1 MKPVSRFLTSVLLS
15 ALVAGPALAQRAEQI
30 EINGYGSYTRYDRAF
45 LLQNQAGGG
54 VRIGYYT
61 SNRVGFELEGG
72 YSKPVNVNGFQA
84 ATLSLASASLVLN
97 FPAGKTNEFYILGGY
112 TRLTFGDTPPYKFTD
127 NGLHGAIGDRVFFGQ
142 HWALRLEGKAIWSPK
157 TNFPSGTWGGQVI
170 GSAGLSYFLIPPA
183 GTARIA
189 ANNYQWFWGAQGGA
203 FISKT
208 NAQGTT
214 YDPMIGGHW
223 LITARRTALY
233 IAYEQAVFLGDD
245 PAVIADPNSSTGLR
259 DVTFHDMRRLMFGVL
274 AFPTQKV
281 IEPFA
286 GGGFALMQVLN
297 PVVDCSSGGPN
308 ADCGA
313 SLSDE
318 IAAQDRAEEASSKA
332 FFWLSGGVQISYGKL
347 SVFGQYILTSSAR
360 GFLLDGTTHS
370 LQGGV
375 RYSLGTAKEGVTE
388 RN

>member
-1 MKPVSRFLTSVLLS
+1 MLVRNRLASYLRSLKSAAHSGVAGGCPMKPVSRFLTSVLL
-15 ALVAGPALAQRAEQI
+15 LGLLAGPALAQRAEQI
-30 EINGYGSYTRYDRAF
+30 EISGFGSFTRYDRAF
-45 LLQNQAGGG
+45 LLKSQFGGG
-54 VRIGYYT
+54 IRIGYYT
-61 SNRVGFELEGG
+61 SNRIGIELEGG
-72 YSKPVNVNGFQA
+72 YQSPIHVFGTQT

-97 FPAGKTNEFYILGGY
+97 YPAGKSNEFYILGGY
-112 TRLTFGDTPPYKFTD
+112 TRLTFGDAAPYSFTD

-157 TNFPSGTWGGQVI
+157 TNFPSGTWGGQV
-170 GSAGLSYFLIPPA
+170 
-183 GTARIA
+183 TV
-189 ANNYQWFWGAQGGA
+189 
-203 FISKT
+203 
-208 NAQGTT
+208 
-214 YDPMIGGHW
+214 D
-223 LITARRTALY
+223 
-233 IAYEQAVFLGDD
+233 
-245 PAVIADPNSSTGLR
+245 
-259 DVTFHDMRRLMFGVL
+259 DMRRLMFGVL

-297 PVVDCSSGGPN
+297 PVVDCSGSTPN
-308 ADCGA
+308 SDCPT
-313 SLSDE
+313 LSDA
-318 IAAQDRAEEASSKA
+318 IAAQDRAQDAASKA

-375 RYSLGTAKEGVTE
+375 RYSLGTSKEGVAE